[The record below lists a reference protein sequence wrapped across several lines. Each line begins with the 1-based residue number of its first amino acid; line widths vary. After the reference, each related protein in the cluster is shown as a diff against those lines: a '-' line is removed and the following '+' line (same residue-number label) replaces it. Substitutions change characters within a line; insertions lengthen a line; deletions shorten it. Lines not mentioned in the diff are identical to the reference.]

1 MAPFYQ
7 DWPVWIVVENEQGE
21 QIEKNQLELQLNN
34 ITPGIEKKVKVIL
47 YTPGLVEKAGN
58 RYRISV
64 GIEDPMTGKE
74 SVRLAMD
81 VLYEDGKNYLW

>member
-1 MAPFYQ
+1 M
-7 DWPVWIVVENEQGE
+7 
-21 QIEKNQLELQLNN
+21 
-34 ITPGIEKKVKVIL
+34 VKVIL
-47 YTPGLVEKAGN
+47 YTSGLVEKAGN
-58 RYRISV
+58 GYRISV